1 MELIEKMHELR
12 EKNDALK
19 EKKANLDT
27 RKQDGEEHIARGSE
41 WYKESIKKKEKKRDG
56 FKDEIVF
63 LENEMVDLDE
73 EHKEALDEMRK

>member
-27 RKQDGEEHIARGSE
+27 RKQDGEEHIVSN
-41 WYKESIKKKEKKRDG
+41 YTIP
-56 FKDEIVF
+56 
-63 LENEMVDLDE
+63 
-73 EHKEALDEMRK
+73 